1 MMENKSVPTGGRHII
16 FCRCGGERIDGALL
30 RDVDE
35 YLGSVPA
42 KVTRLS
48 DLCGIAAKRKD
59 ELNGLFTE
67 GTRNMLIGCHRR
79 SMDILFRKSYGEA
92 SPLPEFIHIDLI
104 DSSFKDVAGK
114 IDEFLADFSEKHN
127 LVEIVEESGWPSWY
141 PLIDYSRCTS
151 CGQCADFCLFG
162 VYSKEEGRILVT
174 DPEACKNNCPACAR
188 ICPATA
194 IIFPKYRH
202 GGAIG
207 GSDMIDEKAE
217 HQRQAQDIEEF
228 LGDDIYKALQ
238 RRKLK
243 RQSIIRD
250 EAMKKALSERDK
262 ARGES
267 PIN

>member
-1 MMENKSVPTGGRHII
+1 
-16 FCRCGGERIDGALL
+16 
-30 RDVDE
+30 
-35 YLGSVPA
+35 
-42 KVTRLS
+42 
-48 DLCGIAAKRKD
+48 
-59 ELNGLFTE
+59 
-67 GTRNMLIGCHRR
+67 
-79 SMDILFRKSYGEA
+79 MDILFRKSYGEA

-127 LVEIVEESGWPSWY
+127 LVEIAEGSGWPSWY

-162 VYSKEEGRILVT
+162 VYRKEEGRILVT

-217 HQRQAQDIEEF
+217 HQRQVQDIEEF
-228 LGDDIYKALQ
+228 LGDDIYQALQ

-262 ARGES
+262 ARGGS